1 MAIYFTSDTHFNHSN
16 ILTYC
21 SRPWKTV
28 EEMNEGLIKN
38 WNEVV
43 KPEDVVYHL
52 GDFAMGNRKLIPD
65 ILARLNGRIVLVR
78 GNHDFSKS
86 LEYFPEVYPSL
97 QLEEEGH
104 RFELAHN
111 PGHLQQDLEFALC
124 GHVHE
129 QWTKRDPGEVIEAD
143 TVSDHRYQH
152 PQIVP
157 KVTIY
162 NVGVDVRN
170 FRPCTLKEILSSV
183 SK

>member
-1 MAIYFTSDTHFNHSN
+1 MIYFTSDTHFNHSN
-16 ILTYC
+16 ILNYC
-21 SRPWKTV
+21 SRPWSTV

-43 KPEDVVYHL
+43 NPGDTVYHL
-52 GDFAMGNRKLIPD
+52 GDFAMGNRKLIPE
-65 ILARLNGRIVLVR
+65 ILARLNGRIILVR

-86 LEYFPEVYPSL
+86 LEYFQEVVSH
-97 QLEEEGH
+97 QILEMDGY

-111 PGHLQQDLEFALC
+111 PGHLKQDCDFAMC

-129 QWTKRDPGEVIEAD
+129 QWAKREVGELIEAD

-157 KVTIY
+157 SVPIY
-162 NVGVDVRN
+162 NVGVDVRGY
-170 FRPCTLKEILSSV
+170 RPRTLQEILSGDI
-183 SK
+183 